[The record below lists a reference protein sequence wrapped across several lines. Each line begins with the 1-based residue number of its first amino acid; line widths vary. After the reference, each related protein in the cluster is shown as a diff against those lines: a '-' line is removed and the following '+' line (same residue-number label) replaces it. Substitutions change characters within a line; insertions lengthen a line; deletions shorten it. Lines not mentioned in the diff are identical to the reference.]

1 MKPIQCSFPSSIYS
15 SEYLILHIHFERLKS
30 LMSLLG
36 LGFRRP
42 ECLAEEA
49 GYKVQVL
56 GFHRGLQYCI
66 ESMCARNS
74 ESLNY
79 ELGLFLSND
88 DGFGMQD

>member
-1 MKPIQCSFPSSIYS
+1 
-15 SEYLILHIHFERLKS
+15 
-30 LMSLLG
+30 MSLLG

-79 ELGLFLSND
+79 ELGLFLSRNPTMMD
-88 DGFGMQD
+88 LGCRIECRLEDPKHELLSATLFCFGGRGLQA